1 MATTPDNVLTIRE
14 LNVDMIPPVTAKMN
28 DPDHGGSKIV
38 VIGKPGTG
46 KTTLITSL
54 LYEKKHIFPIAMAQS
69 GTEDSNGHYRKIF
82 PSSFVYNKLEEGR
95 VEDFVKR
102 QKIAKKHLPNPW
114 AILLLDDCTDDP
126 KLFNKP
132 LFQGLYKNGRHWK
145 MWFIL
150 SLQHCMDIKPVI
162 RTNVDGTFLL
172 REPSLKNR
180 KQLWENYAGI
190 IPDFNMFCEIMDNIT
205 DDYTALYIHN
215 ATHSNKLTD
224 CIFYY
229 KARRVPDDFKLG
241 SKDFW
246 KFHNNRYDDGYVDPI
261 F

>member
-1 MATTPDNVLTIRE
+1 MGTPDNVINIRE
-14 LNVDMIPPVTAKMN
+14 LNVDLIPPITAKMD
-28 DPDHGGSKIV
+28 DPSHGGSKIV

-132 LFQGLYKNGRHWK
+132 LFQGLYKNGRL
-145 MWFIL
+145 MIVL
-150 SLQHCMDIKPVI
+150 MIQSYLISLYFK
-162 RTNVDGTFLL
+162 
-172 REPSLKNR
+172 
-180 KQLWENYAGI
+180 
-190 IPDFNMFCEIMDNIT
+190 
-205 DDYTALYIHN
+205 
-215 ATHSNKLTD
+215 D
-224 CIFYY
+224 CIKMDGIGKCGLYY
-229 KARRVPDDFKLG
+229 HYSIVWT
-241 SKDFW
+241 S
-246 KFHNNRYDDGYVDPI
+246 NQ
-261 F
+261 